1 MSQVDV
7 LLDRARAL
15 YTLYVRDGAPK
26 TFRKARFAAFAAEGA
41 TRFSGVPSQLAE
53 AQWLYGH
60 VCLIGAQR
68 GHAGAGA
75 LGKAEQRLREVV
87 EGAATPAP
95 LRSTGVDALAG
106 VLLDRHKQTG
116 DVAYL
121 RDMRAMITRALDTL
135 PEGAD
140 ADRFMFQAHLGV
152 AETALAWSTD
162 DAALAVGAARRLH
175 EALALAPVESAEFT
189 AMAAQAANAASV
201 AAQLQGLAP
210 GEREAIDTL
219 VEDARRAV
227 AAAERLG
234 PGDTLDVLAPGAP
247 YLHLSNAL
255 CQRFD
260 AHRDRE
266 DLAEAERQVDRA
278 LTLVPEGN
286 TARPLYLLARGS
298 VAVRRHLSV
307 DAQAEGS
314 REEAGAHLDRA
325 AADLLA
331 AERLLPAS
339 APDRSQYLGNLVRVF
354 QLRYQHDLLRTD
366 DLREAIRW
374 AERAVAASAGTAT
387 AAVPL
392 LNLCV
397 VRVLAYQQAFHP
409 FSKAVSPSQSALT
422 DAVGSIARALHELPD
437 GHPSVANVHMIKGQL
452 FEEVFQRASREADLD
467 TALDAYAVA
476 ARHPGGSLLIRG
488 IAAESGGLL
497 ALRRGRSDTATALLA
512 LAVELLEAMTEPTL
526 LGWHSRADHVE
537 QFGGLAGQACA
548 AYLEAERPEEALA
561 VLDRGRSLLLAPVW
575 GLASRATD
583 LPEKDLQLYRE
594 AVWSSFRADQ
604 AAEAEQVT
612 LAPRPLDPPPSPG
625 PSRAQPAEPPAADVG
640 GAYTDAREH
649 RRAAAR
655 ILAAHGSRL
664 APADVDVKALSARL
678 GESAV
683 VALNVTAL
691 RADALIVTS
700 GGVEALSL
708 PRLMPEAVETYAARL
723 QAATAAR
730 DEESLDVLDEIT
742 RRLWDDLAAPVL
754 ERLAPLGPDRVRWVP
769 SGPLCLLPL
778 HAAGHH
784 RDTPGAGTTPDTVLD
799 RVVSSYSATL
809 RALARDLARPTEPVG
824 PALLVAPGTSG
835 GMGAVTVPAPLFDG
849 PQALRLPETEAAA
862 DAVLAALPG
871 RAVVHFACH
880 GTSDASN
887 PVTSALHLAGDDW
900 LPFVSVA
907 RTDLGAA
914 RLAFLA
920 ACETALSGDRFAD
933 EALNMASAFQL
944 AGFPQ
949 VIGTLWKVYGNATD
963 SVARTVYAEI
973 AGGASPALALHRAVL
988 DLRAAQA
995 DSGADLGPLAWAPFL
1010 HLGV

>member
-1 MSQVDV
+1 MDA

-15 YTLYVRDGAPK
+15 FTLYTRDGNPK
-26 TFRKARFAAFAAEGA
+26 TFRQARFAAFAAEGA
-41 TRFSGVPSQLAE
+41 TRFSGIPSQLAE

-60 VCLIGAQR
+60 VCLVGVQR
-68 GHAGAGA
+68 GHADADA
-75 LGKAEQRLREVV
+75 LAKAELRLREVV
-87 EGAATPAP
+87 EGAATPAS

-106 VLLDRHKQTG
+106 VLLARHEETG

-121 RDMRAMITRALDTL
+121 RDMRAMITRALVTL

-140 ADRFMFQAHLGV
+140 ADRVMFQSHLGV

-162 DAALAVGAARRLH
+162 DAALAVGAARRLQ
-175 EALALAPVESAEFT
+175 EALALAPEGSPEFT
-189 AMAAQAANAASV
+189 VIAAQAANAARV
-201 AAQLQGLAP
+201 AAQLRGMTP

-227 AAAERLG
+227 AAAERLDSD
-234 PGDTLDVLAPGAP
+234 DTLDVLGPGAP
-247 YLHLSNAL
+247 YLHLCNAL

-266 DLAEAERQVDRA
+266 DLAEAERQVGRA

-286 TARPLYLLARGS
+286 TARPVYLMTRGS
-298 VAVRRHLSV
+298 VAVRRYLSF
-307 DAQAEGS
+307 DGPAGS
-314 REEAGAHLDRA
+314 TREDAGAHLDRA
-325 AADLLA
+325 VADLLE

-339 APDRSQYLGNLVRVF
+339 APGRSQYLGNLVRVF

-374 AERAVAASAGTAT
+374 AEEAVAGSGGTAT

-409 FSKAVSPSQSALT
+409 FTRAVSPPEAALT
-422 DAVGSIARALHELPD
+422 DAVGSIARALRELPD
-437 GHPSVANVHMIKGQL
+437 GHPAVANAHMIRGQL
-452 FEEVFQRASREADLD
+452 FEEVFRRSSREADLD

-497 ALRRGRSDTATALLA
+497 ALRRGRSDTATVLLS

-548 AYLEAERPEEALA
+548 AYLEAGRPEEALA

-575 GLASRATD
+575 GLASRATA

-625 PSRAQPAEPPAADVG
+625 PSRARPTAPTATGSG

-649 RRAAAR
+649 RRAAGR

-664 APADVDVKALSARL
+664 APADVDVKALSSQL
-678 GESAV
+678 GDSAV

-700 GGVEALSL
+700 GGVDALSL
-708 PRLMPEAVETYAARL
+708 PRLMPEAVERYAARL
-723 QAATAAR
+723 QVATDAR

-742 RRLWDDLAAPVL
+742 RWLWDDLAAPVL
-754 ERLAPLGPDRVRWVP
+754 ERLAPLGPNRVRWVP

-784 RDTPGAGTTPDTVLD
+784 GVAPGAGTTPDTVLD

-809 RALARDLARPTEPVG
+809 RTLARDLTRPTEPVG
-824 PALLVAPGTSG
+824 PALLVAPGSSG
-835 GMGAVTVPAPLFDG
+835 QMGPVSVPAPLFDG
-849 PQALRLPETEAAA
+849 PQALRLPETEAVAE
-862 DAVLAALPG
+862 AVLAALPG

-887 PVTSALHLAGDDW
+887 PVTSALQLAAGDW

-907 RTDLGAA
+907 RTDLSAA

-944 AGFPQ
+944 AGFPH
-949 VIGTLWKVYGNATD
+949 VIGTLWKVYGDATD

-988 DLRAAQA
+988 ELRAAQA

>member
-1 MSQVDV
+1 MDA

-15 YTLYVRDGAPK
+15 FTLYARDGNPR
-26 TFRKARFAAFAAEGA
+26 TFRQARLAAFAAEGA

-60 VCLIGAQR
+60 ICLIGAQR

-75 LGKAEQRLREVV
+75 LGEAEQRLREVV

-106 VLLDRHKQTG
+106 VLLARHDETG

-121 RDMRAMITRALDTL
+121 RDMRAMITRALVTL

-140 ADRFMFQAHLGV
+140 ADRAMFQSHLGV

-175 EALALAPVESAEFT
+175 EALALLPEGSAEFT
-189 AMAAQAANAASV
+189 TMAAQAANAASV
-201 AAQLQGLAP
+201 AAQLRGLAP

-227 AAAERLG
+227 AAAERLD
-234 PGDTLDVLAPGAP
+234 PDDALDVLAPGAP

-255 CQRFD
+255 CLRFD
-260 AHRDRE
+260 MHRDRE
-266 DLAEAERQVDRA
+266 DLAEAERQAGRA

-286 TARPLYLLARGS
+286 TARPLYLMARGS
-298 VAVRRHLSV
+298 VAVRRYLSV
-307 DAQAEGS
+307 DGQAEGS

-325 AADLLA
+325 VADLQ
-331 AERLLPAS
+331 ESVRLLPAS
-339 APDRSQYLGNLVRVF
+339 APDRSQYLGNLARVF

-366 DLREAIRW
+366 DLREAIRR
-374 AERAVAASAGTAT
+374 AQEAVAEAGGTAT

-397 VRVLAYQQAFHP
+397 VRVLAYQQSFHV
-409 FSKAVSPSQSALT
+409 FSRAVSPSQTALA
-422 DAVGSIARALHELPD
+422 DATGSIARALRELPD
-437 GHPSVANVHMIKGQL
+437 GHPAVANVHMIRGQL
-452 FEEVFQRASREADLD
+452 FEEVFRRSSREADLD

-476 ARHPGGSLLIRG
+476 ARHAGGSLLIRG
-488 IAAESGGLL
+488 TAAEAGGLL
-497 ALRRGRSDTATALLA
+497 AHRRGRSGTATVLLS

-526 LGWHSRADHVE
+526 LGWYSRADHVE
-537 QFGGLAGQACA
+537 QFGGLAGEACA

-575 GLASRATD
+575 GLASRAAA
-583 LPEKDLQLYRE
+583 LPEKDLRLYRE

-625 PSRAQPAEPPAADVG
+625 PSRVRPTDPAATGSG

-649 RRAAAR
+649 RRAAGR
-655 ILAAHGSRL
+655 ILAAYGSRL
-664 APADVDVKALSARL
+664 APADVDVKALSSQL

-700 GGVEALSL
+700 GGVEALPL
-708 PRLMPEAVETYAARL
+708 PRLTPEDVEKYAARL
-723 QAATAAR
+723 HVATDAR

-742 RRLWDDLAAPVL
+742 RWLWDDLAAPVL

-784 RDTPGAGTTPDTVLD
+784 GAAPGAGTTPDTVLD

-809 RALARDLARPTEPVG
+809 RTLARDLARPTEPVG
-824 PALLVAPGTSG
+824 PALLVAPGSSG
-835 GMGAVTVPAPLFDG
+835 RMGPVSVPAPLFDG
-849 PQALRLPETEAAA
+849 PQALRLPETEAVA

-871 RAVVHFACH
+871 RSVVHFACH

-887 PVTSALHLAGDDW
+887 PVTSALHLAGGDW

-920 ACETALSGDRFAD
+920 ACESALSGDRFAD

-944 AGFPQ
+944 AGFPH
-949 VIGTLWKVYGNATD
+949 VIGTLWKVYGDATD

-973 AGGASPALALHRAVL
+973 ADGTSPALALHRAVL
-988 DLRAAQA
+988 ELRAAQA

>member
-1 MSQVDV
+1 MDA

-15 YTLYVRDGAPK
+15 FTLYVRDGNPR
-26 TFRKARFAAFAAEGA
+26 TFRQARLAAFTAEGA
-41 TRFSGVPSQLAE
+41 TRFGGVPSQLAE

-60 VCLIGAQR
+60 VCMIGGQR
-68 GHAGAGA
+68 GHAGADA
-75 LGKAEQRLREVV
+75 LAEAEQRLREVV
-87 EGAATPAP
+87 EGTATPAP

-106 VLLDRHKQTG
+106 VLLARHQATG
-116 DVAYL
+116 NVSYL
-121 RDMRAMITRALDTL
+121 RDMRTMITRALDTL

-140 ADRFMFQAHLGV
+140 DDRVMFQSHLGV
-152 AETALAWSTD
+152 AETALARSTD

-175 EALALAPVESAEFT
+175 EALALVPEGSPEFT

-201 AAQLQGLAP
+201 AAQLRGPAT
-210 GEREAIDTL
+210 GERDAIDAL

-227 AAAERLG
+227 AAAERLD
-234 PGDTLDVLAPGAP
+234 PDDTLDVLAPGAP
-247 YLHLSNAL
+247 YLHLCNAL
-255 CQRFD
+255 CLRFD

-266 DLAEAERQVDRA
+266 DLAEAERQVGRA

-286 TARPLYLLARGS
+286 TARPVYLMARGS

-307 DAQAEGS
+307 DGQVEGS

-325 AADLLA
+325 VADLL
-331 AERLLPAS
+331 ESVRLLPAS
-339 APDRSQYLGNLVRVF
+339 APDRPQYLGNLARVF
-354 QLRYQHDLLRTD
+354 QLRYQHDLLRTE

-374 AERAVAASAGTAT
+374 AEEAVEAVAESGGTAA

-397 VRVLAYQQAFHP
+397 VRVLAYQQSFHV
-409 FSKAVSPSQSALT
+409 FSRAVSPSQTALA
-422 DAVGSIARALHELPD
+422 DAVGSMARALRELPG
-437 GHPSVANVHMIKGQL
+437 GHPSVANVHMICGQL
-452 FEEVFQRASREADLD
+452 FEEVFRRSSREADLD

-476 ARHPGGSLLIRG
+476 ARHAGGSLLIRG
-488 IAAESGGLL
+488 TAAESGGLL
-497 ALRRGRSDTATALLA
+497 AHRHGRSGTATALLA

-548 AYLEAERPEEALA
+548 AYLQAGRPEDALA

-575 GLASRATD
+575 GLASRATA
-583 LPEKDLQLYRE
+583 LPEKDLRLYRE

-625 PSRAQPAEPPAADVG
+625 PSRAQPTGPAATESG

-649 RRAAAR
+649 RRAAGR
-655 ILAAHGSRL
+655 ILAAYGSRL
-664 APADVDVKALSARL
+664 APADVDVKALSSRL

-708 PRLMPEAVETYAARL
+708 PRLTPEAVETYAARL
-723 QAATAAR
+723 QVATAAR

-754 ERLAPLGPDRVRWVP
+754 ERLAPLRPDRVRWVP

-784 RDTPGAGTTPDTVLD
+784 GAAPGAGTTPDTVLD

-824 PALLVAPGTSG
+824 PALLVAPGGSG
-835 GMGAVTVPAPLFDG
+835 RMGPVSVPAPLFDG
-849 PQALRLPETEAAA
+849 PQALRLSETEAVA

-887 PVTSALHLAGDDW
+887 PVTSALHLAGGDW

-944 AGFPQ
+944 AGFPH
-949 VIGTLWKVYGNATD
+949 VIGTLWKVYGDATD

-973 AGGASPALALHRAVL
+973 ADGASPALALHRAVL
-988 DLRAAQA
+988 ELRAAQA
-995 DSGADLGPLAWAPFL
+995 ASGADLGPLAWAPFL

>member
-1 MSQVDV
+1 MDV

-15 YTLYVRDGAPK
+15 YTLYVRDGAPE
-26 TFRKARFAAFAAEGA
+26 TFRQARFAAFAAEGA

-68 GHAGAGA
+68 GHAGADA
-75 LGKAEQRLREVV
+75 LAKAEQRLREVV

-95 LRSTGVDALAG
+95 LRSTGVDALAS
-106 VLLDRHKQTG
+106 VLLDRHKETG

-121 RDMRAMITRALDTL
+121 RDMRAMITRALGTL

-140 ADRFMFQAHLGV
+140 ADRFMFQVHLGV

-175 EALALAPVESAEFT
+175 EALALAPVGSAEFT
-189 AMAAQAANAASV
+189 AIAAQAANAASV
-201 AAQLQGLAP
+201 AAQLRGLAP

-219 VEDARRAV
+219 VSEARTAV
-227 AAAERLG
+227 AAAERLD

-255 CQRFD
+255 CLRFD

-266 DLAEAERQVDRA
+266 DLAEAELQVDRA

-286 TARPLYLLARGS
+286 TARPLYLMARGS
-298 VAVRRHLSV
+298 VAVRRYLSV
-307 DAQAEGS
+307 DGQAED
-314 REEAGAHLDRA
+314 RWETGAHLDRA
-325 AADLLA
+325 AADLLE

-339 APDRSQYLGNLVRVF
+339 APDRPQYLGNLVRVL

-374 AERAVAASAGTAT
+374 AEEAVAKSGGTAT

-397 VRVLAYQQAFHP
+397 VRVLAYQQSFHP
-409 FSKAVSPSQSALT
+409 FTRAVSPSQTALA
-422 DAVGSIARALHELPD
+422 DAEGSIARALRELPAS
-437 GHPSVANVHMIKGQL
+437 HPAVANAHMIRGQL
-452 FEEVFQRASREADLD
+452 FEEVFRRTSCEADLD

-488 IAAESGGLL
+488 TAAESGGLL
-497 ALRRGRSDTATALLA
+497 AHRHGRSGTATVLLS

-548 AYLEAERPEEALA
+548 AYLQAGRPEEALA
-561 VLDRGRSLLLAPVW
+561 VLDRGRNLLLAPVW
-575 GLASRATD
+575 GLASRAAA
-583 LPEKDLQLYRE
+583 LPEKDLRLYRE

-625 PSRAQPAEPPAADVG
+625 PSRVRPADPAATG
-640 GAYTDAREH
+640 SGAYTDAREH
-649 RRAAAR
+649 RRAAGR

-664 APADVDVKALSARL
+664 APADVDVKALSSQL
-678 GESAV
+678 GDSAV
-683 VALNVTAL
+683 VALNVTTL

-708 PRLMPEAVETYAARL
+708 PRLMPEDVETYAARL
-723 QAATAAR
+723 QVATDAR
-730 DEESLDVLDEIT
+730 DEESLDELDEIT
-742 RRLWDDLAAPVL
+742 RWLWDDLAAPVL
-754 ERLAPLGPDRVRWVP
+754 ERLAPLGPARVRWVP

-784 RDTPGAGTTPDTVLD
+784 GAAPGAGTTPDTVLD

-809 RALARDLARPTEPVG
+809 RTLARDLARPTEPVG
-824 PALLVAPGTSG
+824 PALLVAPGSSG
-835 GMGAVTVPAPLFDG
+835 EMGPVSVPAPLFDG
-849 PQALRLPETEAAA
+849 PQALRLPETEAVA

-887 PVTSALHLAGDDW
+887 PVTSALHLAGGDW

-907 RTDLGAA
+907 RTDLSSA

-920 ACETALSGDRFAD
+920 ACESALSGDRFAD

-944 AGFPQ
+944 AGFPH
-949 VIGTLWKVYGNATD
+949 VIGTLWKVYGDATD

-988 DLRAAQA
+988 ELRAAQA
-995 DSGADLGPLAWAPFL
+995 DSGADLGPLAWGPFL